1 VAECLT
7 NNKWPPRVDPGGHH
21 FVILN
26 VSINNKPIFVSQVV
40 MKILI
45 VEDEENL
52 LELESL
58 LLSTKG
64 YEVKG
69 VLDGP
74 SALELVASMKPDL
87 ILLDIMLPVM
97 DGFEVCRQIKA
108 NEATRHIPV
117 VMLSAKKSK
126 EDLVKAEQVGADRY
140 ITKPFKSA
148 MVIATI
154 QRLLS

>member
-1 VAECLT
+1 MS
-7 NNKWPPRVDPGGHH
+7 K
-21 FVILN
+21 
-26 VSINNKPIFVSQVV
+26 K
-40 MKILI
+40 KILI
-45 VEDEENL
+45 VEDEEHL

-58 LLSTKG
+58 LLPTKG